1 MTAFST
7 NLKIGILG
15 GGQLGRML
23 LQSAVNLNL
32 DVAVLDPD
40 AAAPCRDL
48 CARFVC
54 GSFQDFQTVYD
65 FGKTVDL
72 LTIEI
77 ENVNVAALK
86 RLRDEGLAIFP
97 QPEVI
102 EVIQDK
108 GAQKAF
114 LKKHGLP
121 TADFVL
127 VQNRD
132 ELAKHGD
139 FLPAVQKLRVA
150 GYDGRGVFKIT
161 DAKDFA
167 NAFNAPSVVEKFI
180 PFVTEIA
187 VIAAR
192 SPSGEVKT
200 FPAVEMAFHPTAHLV
215 EFLFSPAKIS
225 PRVESKAR
233 DLALKAVQV
242 LGCVGLLAV
251 EMFVTDHDEVLINE
265 MAPRPHNSGHHTIE
279 ANVVSQFEAH
289 WRAILDLP
297 IGDTSARVAA
307 VMVNVLGAEGHTG
320 PARYEGLDKILAMDG
335 VAVHLYGKKLT
346 KPLRKMGHV
355 TVTDADLET
364 AMAKAKTVKNTLK
377 VVT

>member
-1 MTAFST
+1 MTAFSP
-7 NLKIGILG
+7 NFKIGILG

-23 LQSAVNLNL
+23 IQSAVNFNL

-40 AAAPCRDL
+40 PEAPCRDL
-48 CARFVC
+48 CKRFVN

-86 RLRDEGLAIFP
+86 RLRDEGRMIFP

-102 EVIQDK
+102 EIIQDK
-108 GAQKAF
+108 GTQKEF
-114 LKKHGLP
+114 LKQNGLP
-121 TADFVL
+121 TADFIL
-127 VQNRD
+127 VKNRA
-132 ELAKHGD
+132 ELSQHKD

-150 GYDGRGVFKIT
+150 GYDGRGVFKIKNT
-161 DAKDFA
+161 KDIE
-167 NAFNAPSVVEKFI
+167 NAFDAPSVLEKHV
-180 PFVTEIA
+180 PFVKEIA
-187 VIAAR
+187 VMAVR

-200 FPAVEMAFHPTAHLV
+200 FPAVEMIFHPTAHLV
-215 EFLFSPAKIS
+215 DFLFSPAKIS
-225 PRVESKAR
+225 PKIEAKAR
-233 DLALKAVQV
+233 DLALKAVKA
-242 LGCVGLLAV
+242 LGIVGLLAV
-251 EMFVTDHDEVLINE
+251 EMFITADDDVLINE

-297 IGDTSARVAA
+297 LGDTGARVPA
-307 VMVNVLGAEGHTG
+307 VMVNILGAEGHSG
-320 PARYEGLDKILAMDG
+320 PARYEGLDEVLAMDG
-335 VAVHLYGKKLT
+335 VSLHLYGKKLT
-346 KPLRKMGHV
+346 KPFRKMGHI
-355 TVTDADLET
+355 TVTDVDLES
-364 AMAKAKTVKNTLK
+364 AMAKAKKVKNTLK

>member
-1 MTAFST
+1 MTAFSP

-23 LQSAVNLNL
+23 IQSAVNFNL
-32 DVAVLDPD
+32 DVAILDPD
-40 AAAPCRDL
+40 VEAPCRDL
-48 CARFVC
+48 CARFVV

-65 FGKTVDL
+65 FGKSVDL

-108 GAQKAF
+108 GVQKEF

-127 VQNRD
+127 VQNRA
-132 ELAKHGD
+132 ELSMHEG
-139 FLPAVQKLRVA
+139 FLPAVQKLRIA
-150 GYDGRGVFKIT
+150 GYDGRGVFKIQN
-161 DAKDFA
+161 AKNIDD
-167 NAFNAPSVVEKFI
+167 AFNAPSILEKHVSFI
-180 PFVTEIA
+180 KEIA
-187 VIAAR
+187 VIAVR

-200 FPAVEMAFHPTAHLV
+200 FPAVEMAFHPTANLV

-225 PRVESKAR
+225 PQIEAKAR
-233 DLALKAVQV
+233 DLALKVVKA
-242 LGCVGLLAV
+242 LGAVGLLAV
-251 EMFVTDHDEVLINE
+251 EMFVTADDDVLINE

-279 ANVVSQFEAH
+279 ANVMSQFEAH

-297 IGDTSARVAA
+297 LGDTSARVSA
-307 VMVNVLGAEGHTG
+307 VMVNVLGAEGHVG
-320 PARYEGLDKILAMDG
+320 PARYEGLDTIFAMDG
-335 VAVHLYGKKLT
+335 VALHLYGKKLT
-346 KPLRKMGHV
+346 KPFRKMGHV
-355 TVTDADLET
+355 TVTDSDLELAVT
-364 AMAKAKTVKNTLK
+364 KAKKVKNTLK